1 METRETRK
9 PRMFP
14 RRWPQRLVAL
24 ALLLGGIGLAQAEP
38 FGLAYRDA
46 DGGWVDGLALDTTVA
61 MRVEGLLA
69 EVRVQQRYE
78 NNSDQ
83 WREGRYLLPL
93 PSEAAVGGLSIRI
106 GERLIE
112 GEVQEKRQA
121 LASFQQAAAQGQR
134 AALVE
139 QHKPNLFRTAV
150 SNIGPGEA
158 IVIEITYWQ
167 QVDFLDGSFSLSLPL
182 TFTPPPSGG
191 FDLQPTTAGL
201 DGVEPGTRAVTSMGA
216 AALPPTMALSAE
228 IQPGMPLAELVS
240 PTHAIDVT
248 QRAGS
253 YHVSLRDWVVASDQD
268 FELRWRPQPSA
279 VPRQA
284 VFAETVDEVTYALV
298 MLVPPSLS
306 SKPLP
311 RELIL
316 VLDHS
321 GSMLGASMDQAKAAV
336 AASLDSLREGDNF
349 NIVSFNHQSTRWFEH
364 SVAATAADVHSTQ
377 QRIAQLQADGGT
389 ELGPAL
395 DLALAGEVERGR
407 VRQVVL
413 ITDAAIGNEQDLLA
427 RIEKQRGEARV
438 FAVGIGSAP
447 NEYFIR
453 RAAEHGRGSFELIRD
468 IQQVDDRMGALMARI
483 DRPMLSDIDL
493 RWPTDADFY
502 PSRIPDLYAGEPL
515 MVVARLDSLEGRVQ
529 ARGILSQQ
537 GWQSSLP
544 LKVTARQQPVG
555 IGKLWARAR
564 IAELEASLFEGA
576 DRTITESLILAT
588 ALQHGIT
595 SRFTS
600 LVAVERQPSRPQ
612 DAALQASQI
621 PNADP
626 AQTLNLAQGATSSR
640 LHLGSALAL
649 LLIAGAL
656 LRRGSV
662 LD

>member
-1 METRETRK
+1 MEVRETRK

-14 RRWPQRLVAL
+14 RRWPRRIAAL
-24 ALLLGGIGLAQAEP
+24 ALLYCTVGLVQAEP
-38 FGLAYRDA
+38 FGLEYRSA
-46 DGGWVDGLALDTTVA
+46 DGSWEHGLALDTTVA

-78 NNSDQ
+78 NASEQ

-93 PSEAAVGGLSIRI
+93 PSKAAVGGLTIRI

-121 LASFQQAAAQGQR
+121 LATFQQAAAQGQR

-150 SNIGPGEA
+150 SNIGPGED

-167 QVDFLDGSFSLSLPL
+167 QVEFLDGTFSLSLPL
-182 TFTPPPSGG
+182 TFTPPPLGD
-191 FDLQPTTAGL
+191 FDLQPTRTTESNSTPVAPL
-201 DGVEPGTRAVTSMGA
+201 P
-216 AALPPTMALSAE
+216 LPPTLALSAE
-228 IQPGMPLAELVS
+228 IHPGMPLAELVS
-240 PTHAIDVT
+240 PTHGIEVH
-248 QRAGS
+248 QHQGS
-253 YHVSLRDWVVASDQD
+253 YLVSLRDWVVASDQD
-268 FELRWRPQPSA
+268 FELRWRPLPSA

-284 VFAETVDEVTYALV
+284 VFAETLDDATYALV
-298 MLVPPSLS
+298 MLVPPSLPG
-306 SKPLP
+306 KPLP

-336 AASLDSLREGDNF
+336 AASLESLREGDSF
-349 NIVSFNHQSTRWFEH
+349 NIVSFNHQSTRWFEE
-364 SVAATAADVHSTQ
+364 SVAALPDEVARTR
-377 QRIAQLQADGGT
+377 QRIALLQADGGT

-395 DLALAGEVERGR
+395 DLALAGEVESGR

-413 ITDAAIGNEQDLLA
+413 ITDAAIGDEQALLA

-453 RAAEHGRGSFELIRD
+453 RAAEQGRGSFELIRD
-468 IQQVDDRMGALMARI
+468 IQQVDVRMGALMARI
-483 DRPMLSDIDL
+483 DRPMLGDVEL
-493 RWPTDADFY
+493 RWPTEADFY

-515 MVVARLDSLEGRVQ
+515 MVVARLDSLEGQVQ
-529 ARGILSQQ
+529 ARGILSQHA
-537 GWQSSLP
+537 WQSSLA
-544 LKVTARQQPVG
+544 LKVTARREPVG

-564 IAELEASLFEGA
+564 IAELEASLLEGA
-576 DRTITESLILAT
+576 ERSITEALILNT

-600 LVAVERQPSRPQ
+600 LVAVERTPSRPQ
-612 DAALQASQI
+612 DAPLHASQV
-621 PNADP
+621 PNAEP

-649 LLIAGAL
+649 LLLATAL
-656 LRRGSV
+656 LRRGPA